1 MILPDFKIRELVVGD
16 GRHVLEPWSERTVQ
30 NGMSYGLSCAGYDI
44 RTKQGVVLPPGGFSL
59 LSSIEHFHMPDD
71 VIGIVHDKSTWA
83 RRGLAAQN
91 TVIESGWIGWLT
103 LEVSNH
109 SPDVIEIRAGDPIAQ
124 ILFHQMAAP
133 PEQVYRGKYHNQAD
147 RPVGAISEEVST

>member
-1 MILPDFKIRELVVGD
+1 MILPDYMIRDLRVGE
-16 GRHVLEPWSERTVQ
+16 GRHVLEPWSERAVR
-30 NGMSYGLSCAGYDI
+30 NGMSFGLSCAGVDI

-59 LSSIEHFHMPDD
+59 LSSVEHFHMPDD

-91 TVIESGWIGWLT
+91 TVIECGWRGWLT

-109 SPDVIEIRAGDPIAQ
+109 SPEVIEICEGDPIAQ
-124 ILFHQMAAP
+124 IIFHQMAAP
-133 PEQVYRGKYHNQAD
+133 PERAYQGKYQDQAD
-147 RPVGAISEEVST
+147 RPVEALSEGASA